1 MVREEQRCRNL
12 KSRLVGLHSV
22 RIPLKIY
29 AKNEKNIN
37 KNVQKNCNCLKVYI
51 KITFNFT
58 IEILKKML
66 VGYWIPSILT
76 VKSTEKCWSVSKI
89 WGKYERKSI
98 TFSVESPSILKEK
111 SLEKKLVGFRIPSI
125 LHKKKP
131 QKNVG
136 RFQKFGGNTNVN
148 RLVFP

>member
-1 MVREEQRCRNL
+1 M
-12 KSRLVGLHSV
+12 
-22 RIPLKIY
+22 
-29 AKNEKNIN
+29 
-37 KNVQKNCNCLKVYI
+37 
-51 KITFNFT
+51 
-58 IEILKKML
+58 
-66 VGYWIPSILT
+66 
-76 VKSTEKCWSVSKI
+76 KSTEKCWSVSKI

-125 LHKKKP
+125 LHKKNP